1 MSVQDAPKL
10 KPSGAKLQRTHLTA
24 GNVLTQ
30 PRERLMQLGVEHLA
44 DTELLALLLGTG
56 TSGECNL
63 VLAQKLIDHF
73 GSIDGVMNQPPQ
85 QLLAHRGLGVAKVTR
100 LKAAYQ
106 LGLRCSEEKLK
117 KAPAFSNAG
126 QVMRY
131 LQRKLG
137 QEKREIFGGLYL
149 DTRHHLIS
157 WEALFYGSINKTHVH
172 GRVVLQKGVELNAAA
187 VILAHNHP
195 SGVAEPS
202 RADIALTKEL
212 SDLCQRVD
220 IQVLDHIVVAQHE
233 VTSLSARGFLP

>member
-10 KPSGAKLQRTHLTA
+10 KPSGAKMQRTHLTV
-24 GNVLTQ
+24 GDVLTQ

-106 LGLRCSEEKLK
+106 LGVRCSEEKLK
-117 KAPAFSNAG
+117 KAPAFRNAG

-172 GRVVLQKGVELNAAA
+172 GRVVLQKGLELNAAA

-202 RADIALTKEL
+202 QADRRITAKIQDVLNAIDVRVIDHRIVADLT
-212 SDLCQRVD
+212 
-220 IQVLDHIVVAQHE
+220 VVSFAE
-233 VTSLSARGFLP
+233 SGLI